1 MNFTLNS
8 QNSLPDDAT
17 QGCLIGRAWIPN
29 QISGP
34 SPILLKGDQVFDISE
49 KFHTISQLLESS
61 DPLKAL
67 AEIEGKLVGSIDEL
81 LANTVAEPDTNK
93 AYFLAPI
100 D

>member
-8 QNSLPDDAT
+8 QNSLPEDAT
-17 QGCLIGRAWIPN
+17 QGYLIGRAWIPN

-67 AEIEGKLVGSIDEL
+67 IEIEGKLVGSIDEL
-81 LANTVAEPDTNK
+81 FANTVAEPDTNK
-93 AYFLAPI
+93 AYFFSSY
-100 D
+100 

>member
-1 MNFTLNS
+1 MNFRLNS

-34 SPILLKGDQVFDISE
+34 SPILLKGDQVLIFLK

-61 DPLKAL
+61 DPLKDL
-67 AEIEGKLVGSIDEL
+67 SEIEGKLVGSIDEL
-81 LANTVAEPDTNK
+81 FTNTVAEPDTNK
-93 AYFLAPI
+93 AYF
-100 D
+100 